1 MAKNSSCRGN
11 LAFLLRILRHPLAA
25 NRVENDN
32 EFFTSDLDLTLAHI
46 RNTQLLTESEVSRS
60 WSRLF
65 KNGLSPEA
73 FDSAEVLLDEL
84 RPESPLRHRLEGEL
98 DELRELHTTRVN
110 A

>member
-1 MAKNSSCRGN
+1 
-11 LAFLLRILRHPLAA
+11 
-25 NRVENDN
+25 
-32 EFFTSDLDLTLAHI
+32 
-46 RNTQLLTESEVSRS
+46 LLTESEVSRS

-73 FDSAEVLLDEL
+73 FENAEDLLTEL

-98 DELRELHTTRVN
+98 DELREMHTTRMN